1 MWFKWI
7 DQIINKLTM
16 YRLLM
21 YYLIGLLLVAIG
33 FSSVGI
39 IHLSAIDIIISSVL
53 LVTACYVINKVFS
66 YIFST
71 PVNPE
76 SSIITGLILALIM
89 PPNPTG
95 YGLLFVLAAAGLGMA
110 SKYFITYRNK
120 HIFNPAAVAVFL
132 TAIGPHQSADWW
144 VATGSL
150 FPFILLGGLLI
161 IRKVRRES
169 MLVSFLLAS
178 TIATALFSI
187 QGGSSLSL
195 NLKNMLL
202 SSGLLFLGFVMLTE
216 PFTSPD
222 TKVKRIIYG
231 AMVGII
237 MAPQF
242 HVGHYY
248 STPEA
253 ALLIG
258 NLFAFIVSS
267 KGSLMPVLR
276 QKYRITKD
284 SAEFV
289 YAPERALSYLP
300 GQYMEFTLPHTKMD
314 SRGARR
320 YFTLSSS
327 PTEANLSIGVRFYDE
342 SSSYKIA
349 LADSER
355 GDMIAASRLEGDFTM
370 PSDKSKKLLFVAG
383 GIGITPFRSMIKYL
397 IDTREKRDV
406 VLVYAARSA
415 DQIAYKEVFEQ
426 AEARFGLR
434 VHYVLSNGGNNS
446 GLKGAVKGR
455 LSGRGLKRLVP
466 DINSRKIYISGPPNL
481 IEDLKQ
487 SLVDNGVSRANIKVD
502 FFSGYS

>member
-7 DQIINKLTM
+7 DPLINKVTM
-16 YRLLM
+16 YRLLI
-21 YYLIGLLLVAIG
+21 YYLIGLLLVAAG

-39 IHLSAIDIIISSVL
+39 LHLSAIDIVISSVL
-53 LVTACYVINKVFS
+53 LVSASYVINKILAYFFKTS
-66 YIFST
+66 
-71 PVNPE
+71 VNPE

-89 PPNPTG
+89 PPSLNG
-95 YGLLFVLAAAGLGMA
+95 YGLLFVLAAAGLAMA
-110 SKYFITYRNK
+110 SKYLITYHKK

-144 VATGSL
+144 VATTSM
-150 FPFILLGGLLI
+150 FPFVLIGGLLI

-178 TIATALFSI
+178 TFTTAFFSL
-187 QGGSSLSL
+187 QTGS
-195 NLKNMLL
+195 NVGIDLKNMLL

-216 PFTSPD
+216 PYSSPD
-222 TKVKRIIYG
+222 TKLKRIFYG
-231 AMVGII
+231 ILVGAV
-237 MAPQF
+237 MAPKF
-242 HVGHYY
+242 HIGHYY

-258 NLFAFIVSS
+258 NLYAFLVSS
-267 KGSLMPVLR
+267 KGSIMPTLR

-289 YAPERALSYLP
+289 FAPERSLSYLP

-327 PTEANLSIGVRFYDE
+327 PTESNLSIGVRFYDQ

-349 LADSER
+349 LADIER
-355 GDMIAASRLEGDFTM
+355 GDMIVASRLEGDFVLPNDT
-370 PSDKSKKLLFVAG
+370 SRKLLFIAG

-397 IDTREKRDV
+397 IDTKERRDI

-415 DQIAYKEVFEQ
+415 EQIAYKEVFAQ
-426 AEARFGLR
+426 AEADFKLR
-434 VHYVLSNGGNNS
+434 IHYVLSNGTAKE

-455 LSGRGLKRLVP
+455 LNSRMLQHLVS
-466 DINSRKIYISGPPNL
+466 DIDSRKIYISGPPNL
-481 IEDLKQ
+481 IRDLER
-487 SLVDNGVSRANIKVD
+487 SLIDNGVSRANIKVD